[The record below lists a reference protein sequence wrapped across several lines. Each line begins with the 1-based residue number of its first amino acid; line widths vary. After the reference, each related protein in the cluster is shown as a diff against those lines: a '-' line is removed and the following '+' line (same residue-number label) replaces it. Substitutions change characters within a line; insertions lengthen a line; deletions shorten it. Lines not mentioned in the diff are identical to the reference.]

1 MKKSIKDLSYSLLL
15 FFSLFACV
23 ALTACDDDD
32 PKDDDGG
39 DEKTLAEKLVGT
51 WVADDPDFYWGY
63 IFTSRGTYTGFECDA
78 YWSGTYVIEGS
89 TVIMFDEDGW
99 DDTFV
104 VKKITARYMVADF
117 DGNEC
122 MLVKEVN

>member
-1 MKKSIKDLSYSLLL
+1 ML
-15 FFSLFACV
+15 FFTLFACV

-32 PKDDDGG
+32 PKDDGG

-51 WVADDPDFYWGY
+51 WVADDSDVYWGY
-63 IFTSRGTYTGFECDA
+63 TFTSRGAYTGFEGDA

-89 TVIMFDEDGW
+89 TVIMFDGDGW

-104 VKKITARYMVADF
+104 VKEITARYMVADF